1 MLSME
6 CIPSKKMKK
15 PRYRIYDSVDRGS
28 STLAIVEGLLP
39 AACVLRFLKGS
50 RLEIPEYRIALDTMA
65 EIDARGGGENN
76 AG

>member
-6 CIPSKKMKK
+6 YIPSRNIKK
-15 PRYRIYDSVDRGS
+15 PRYRIYDSIDHGS
-28 STLAIVEGLLP
+28 STIAIVDGLLP

-50 RLEIPEYRIALDTMA
+50 RLEIQEYKIALATMA

-76 AG
+76 EG